1 MFKLGLNIF
10 LPFLIQQ
17 INLFFMNSLK
27 NLIHFFV
34 GFEVEHRPPLEFEVE
49 HRTPLEFE
57 VEHRP
62 PTRV

>member
-1 MFKLGLNIF
+1 
-10 LPFLIQQ
+10 
-17 INLFFMNSLK
+17 MNALK

-49 HRTPLEFE
+49 HRPPLEFG

-62 PTRV
+62 PTRVWS